1 MHPELQDSNAE
12 KQKKYLSTTD
22 VLKVLIQPQ
31 DYNDKHDG
39 SGDENINRV
48 VDLYFKICIV
58 FMLLA
63 SYLIPQFYL

>member
-12 KQKKYLSTTD
+12 KQKKYLSTTN

-31 DYNDKHDG
+31 DYNDKHDA